1 MVYQSS
7 VQDIQKTS
15 EDEVN
20 DYALTL
26 LRFGFH
32 WKRLRDEHIMVLFV
46 AIWSWKPHFLQS
58 DFAQPLPE
66 FL

>member
-46 AIWSWKPHFLQS
+46 AI
-58 DFAQPLPE
+58 
-66 FL
+66 